1 MLYPKIQVLIEGG
14 RTSLPLLYICT
25 LFMLLGVKFCSAA
38 VSGAVSTDVEISPLV
53 LSEWLRFAFGFQAES
68 WRNWELEGRP
78 ATCFSWAFLWCLRE
92 TAPYQ
97 NTNSSDSLALC
108 LMWNSL
114 DLRDI
119 EAAGVR
125 FILDL
130 SELFPKCNV
139 SCSEKFT
146 AVWEQA
152 FQNVRLCL

>member
-1 MLYPKIQVLIEGG
+1 
-14 RTSLPLLYICT
+14 
-25 LFMLLGVKFCSAA
+25 
-38 VSGAVSTDVEISPLV
+38 
-53 LSEWLRFAFGFQAES
+53 
-68 WRNWELEGRP
+68 
-78 ATCFSWAFLWCLRE
+78 
-92 TAPYQ
+92 
-97 NTNSSDSLALC
+97 
-108 LMWNSL
+108 MWNSL

-125 FILDL
+125 LILDL